1 VCQASAALLV
11 LGAFLWLGFGRRA
24 ETPLSAAAGAPPSST
39 PISQMARHESRPTL
53 DPALFVGKA
62 AASHRVARDIPD
74 VLDQLYCYCRCDKQL
89 GHKSL
94 LSCYTDGHAAT

>member
-1 VCQASAALLV
+1 LL
-11 LGAFLWLGFGRRA
+11 LGAFLVVGMGFGRRA
-24 ETPLSAAAGAPPSST
+24 ETPLT
-39 PISQMARHESRPTL
+39 PIAQMARRETRPTL
-53 DPALFVGKA
+53 DPALFVRKA
-62 AASHRVARDIPD
+62 AASHRVAREIPD